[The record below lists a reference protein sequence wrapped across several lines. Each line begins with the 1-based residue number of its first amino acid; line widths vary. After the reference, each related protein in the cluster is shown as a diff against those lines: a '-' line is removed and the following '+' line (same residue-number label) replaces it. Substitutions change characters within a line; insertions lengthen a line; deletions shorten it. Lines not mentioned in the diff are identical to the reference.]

1 MPQPV
6 DVVRLVGRF
15 IFLHT
20 LCLRASMLSEQ
31 LILELAKHSRP
42 QPLRRLGILLT
53 YKQSQ
58 PLDQGR
64 GRGVA
69 PFSPPPPPPS
79 IPRISA
85 RAWTALKTQAP
96 EVYVDVTIVTKVP
109 FHELSDFL
117 KAEMPLVSLNFM
129 KYARVD
135 WVTLQSVTKKFSAS
149 LRRFTAYANEQRHL
163 DTELLQLVAS
173 CTKLD
178 YLVYTDCLLVDTV
191 RQLAA
196 SKGSNWYYFQVSV
209 LIA

>member
-15 IFLHT
+15 SFLHT

-31 LILELAKHSRP
+31 LILELAKPSRP

-53 YKQSQ
+53 YKQPQ
-58 PLDQGR
+58 PMGQALD
-64 GRGVA
+64 VA
-69 PFSPPPPPPS
+69 PLSPPPPS

-129 KYARVD
+129 RYGRVD
-135 WVTLQSVTKKFSAS
+135 WVTLQSVTDKFSAT
-149 LRRFTAYANEQRHL
+149 LRRFTAYANEQRRL
-163 DTELLQLVAS
+163 DTELLQLVDS

-209 LIA
+209 LTA